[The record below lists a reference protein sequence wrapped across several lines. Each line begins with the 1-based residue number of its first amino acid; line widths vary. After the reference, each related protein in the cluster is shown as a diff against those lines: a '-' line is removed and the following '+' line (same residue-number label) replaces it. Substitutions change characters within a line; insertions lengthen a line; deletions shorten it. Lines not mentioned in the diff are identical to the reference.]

1 LSLASTPRRRLFFRI
16 PIALILGVGLS
27 GLTLIA
33 AISVMWVSLGI
44 AQQNTVDLLQDKARN
59 LINTIENRVRAQLEP
74 AEDQVTALA
83 FLWSQENE
91 TFDDLSRLERDL
103 KRSMVALPQVNGTA
117 ISFADGR
124 LLLVSKDGS
133 VERSALSADPAMKAA
148 LEFARNETRAYWG
161 PPIWQPE
168 LQQTIVNVRHPIR
181 IRGQFIGFIGTAVS
195 TESLSQF
202 LQGLDVKGWTPFIL
216 YDRDYVLATP
226 YFDPSIM
233 KLDRRNPLPRLN
245 IGIDPILANIWTPDR
260 STISTINL
268 GPRGEAS
275 EVKTPQGSTIF
286 LWREL
291 NGFGDKPWVI
301 GTYIDA
307 ALASPEVARL
317 EIALG
322 LGLGIVL
329 IAVAAGLWVARLIGR
344 PVRELAKAAESVRD
358 LDFGAIGPT
367 GRSHIR
373 ELDEAADAFN
383 QMLAGLRWFETYV
396 PQTLVRRLLTL
407 GDKTQVPSEARVVT
421 VLFTD
426 IQGFTALSE
435 RLGAAE
441 TAALL
446 NHHFTIVNT
455 AVDQEHGTVD
465 KYIGDSVMAYWGA
478 PVAQPDH
485 AVRAC
490 RAVLAIAAALAA
502 DNAQRIT
509 RGEAPLHM
517 RIGLH
522 TGPVIA
528 GNIGSSGR
536 INYTVVGDTVNT
548 ANRLEQLGKE
558 LFPDREVCALV
569 SAATVEAAGKGF
581 NFVAAGQH
589 HLRGREGVV
598 TVYQLLAS
606 PAKPPS

>member
-1 LSLASTPRRRLFFRI
+1 MSLAPPSRHRVFFRI

-33 AISVMWVSLGI
+33 AVSVMWVSLGI

-59 LINTIENRVRAQLEP
+59 LINTIESRVRAQLEP

-124 LLLVSKDGS
+124 LLLVSRDGS
-133 VERSALSADPAMKAA
+133 VERSALSSDNAMKAA
-148 LEFARNETRAYWG
+148 LELARNETKASWG

-168 LQQTIVNVRHPIR
+168 LQQTIVNVRYPLRH
-181 IRGQFIGFIGTAVS
+181 RGKFIGFIGTAVS

-233 KLDRRNPLPRLN
+233 QLDRSNPLPRLN

-275 EVKTPQGSTIF
+275 EVKTPKGSTIF

-301 GTYIDA
+301 GTYIDS

-322 LGLGIVL
+322 LGLAIVL
-329 IAVAAGLWVARLIGR
+329 VAVAAGLWVARLIGR

-358 LDFGAIGPT
+358 LDFDAIGPA
-367 GRSHIR
+367 GRSRIR
-373 ELDEAADAFN
+373 ELDDASDAFN

-407 GDKTQVPSEARVVT
+407 GDRTQVPSEGRIVT

-435 RLGAAE
+435 RLGATE

-455 AVDQEHGTVD
+455 AVDEEQGTVD

-490 RAVLAIAAALAA
+490 RAVRAIANAVAA
-502 DNAQRIT
+502 DNVERVA
-509 RGEAPLHM
+509 RGEAPLNM

-522 TGPVIA
+522 TGLVIA

-558 LFPDREVCALV
+558 LFSDLEVCTLV

-581 NFVAAGQH
+581 NFVPAGQH
-589 HLRGREGVV
+589 QLRGREGIL
-598 TVYQLLAS
+598 TVYRLIN
-606 PAKPPS
+606 